1 MPEHSRMPIS
11 VLPEQ
16 WRQLF
21 PYTPPYFNRMQSE
34 CFEAAFQ
41 SDHSIV
47 ISSPTGSGKT
57 AVLEMAMA
65 RLFTTGAQASPTR
78 SLAVYMAPLKS
89 LCHERLLDWQ
99 RKLQPLNLKVV
110 ELTGDSS
117 DETDERAVAAADCI
131 VTTPEKWDAF
141 SRFRRD
147 AQGVVG
153 RVGLLLVDEVHQIT
167 DPSRGPTLESVIARM
182 MTISQGAEVRGM
194 PIARLRVLA
203 ASATIA
209 NAEDLQAWL
218 GPSCVVRQ
226 FDESYRPVPLSWR
239 VLTYP
244 MHALYTFDKALIAN
258 LPAVVREH
266 AAGRPTLVFCQSRN
280 ACKQAAT
287 GLSTGPPL
295 VHSQPHHAHL
305 AQAAAR
311 VRDQGLAALV
321 RVGCAYH
328 DSSLEIDDRRL
339 LEALFAEGALPV
351 LACTSGL
358 AQGVNLPARLVVVM
372 NTAKYSKALGGYEE
386 LTRIEVLQMAGRAGR
401 PQFDQQGVCVVMTR
415 NEPEV
420 RQRYERMLGGTEVIE
435 SQLHENQLVHLNAE
449 IAQTCTYMSDVTVC
463 LRWLK
468 STYFFTRIRRNPTHY
483 GYRMPTG
490 PGPLDERALDAHL
503 TRLLMGNLRA
513 LGEAGMILMSEDGL
527 GVQPQPLGTL
537 MARYCVAFE
546 TVKSFVALENGAGLE
561 AVLRLLAH
569 SDELDSLYLRHN
581 EKKKL
586 FELNSNK
593 ELIRFPFMDGAK
605 RSKIKSTA
613 MKASL
618 LLQLRVGG
626 HPLPS
631 EFHSAEFTL
640 EQSGARITNALVEY
654 LVQQERAAS
663 ALHAALVLRRSLQ
676 QKSIGWY
683 DDPQSGLRQLDGVGP
698 VMVQKLK
705 DAGAGSLEALA
716 AMAPSL
722 IERACNKA
730 MPFGAVC
737 LRAVRALL
745 AAAPRLTAE
754 VGAVAQLASPR
765 AQPATT
771 PIGCFTQAARGS
783 NTPSTTAPVAAA
795 CSPAAAACAML
806 FSGGSSRRALTSTDL
821 LAAAAIQSSDE
832 DDEADDELQRRQVAP
847 VVALDDSSD
856 EDAALF
862 GDAPSSS
869 GRQPAAGAPPAPV
882 LVYLH
887 GGFWKPQW
895 GVHNLDT
902 TGLFAAFGTD
912 HVATWSVEYARVDQL
927 DPAASVAAA
936 TPMISTAIEPVCARR
951 TMGSISTDDDEFKQW
966 AETNPEAAAA
976 MARGLRR
983 WLAWISE
990 APAEVVRIWLEAHDA
1005 S

>member
-513 LGEAGMILMSEDGL
+513 LGDAGMILMSEDGL

-683 DDPQSGLRQLDGVGP
+683 DDPQAGLRQLDGVGP

-754 VGAVAQLASPR
+754 VGAVAQL
-765 AQPATT
+765 
-771 PIGCFTQAARGS
+771 
-783 NTPSTTAPVAAA
+783 
-795 CSPAAAACAML
+795 
-806 FSGGSSRRALTSTDL
+806 DL

-887 GGFWKPQW
+887 GGYWKPQW

-927 DPAASVAAA
+927 DPAASVAGAA

-951 TMGSISTDDDEFKQW
+951 TMGSIATDDDEFKQW